1 MNENIIKIK
10 NNISKKR
17 LEELITDLVG
27 FKSEAPPGNEYEACI
42 YLKELLQSIGF
53 TVKMQEA
60 APNRFNVIGILNGTN
75 RTGKTLMYNGH
86 IDVVPAGEENLWS
99 APPFSCTKVGNK
111 IYGRGT
117 SDMKGSIV
125 SFIHAVEAVKNAG
138 LELEGNVIVALDV
151 DEEVTNLGLKKMI
164 QEGFPRADYCIVGEP
179 TNLEIAIGHRGV
191 MAFEVEVFGRSVHA
205 AQASNGI
212 NAIYQAKKLIEEIML
227 LDERLKAK
235 ADPLL
240 GRPTINVTTISGGI
254 KVNVLPE
261 SCKIMIDRRLVPG
274 ENRESCERELQ
285 DIINSL
291 KLKDD
296 YFRCNYRITTY
307 CPPGAIS
314 KEEKIVQGLKKAIKL
329 ATGEEAIIKGFEA
342 TCEASLIMENAN
354 MPTVIFGPGSIA
366 QAHNTDEY
374 IEIQQLVK
382 GSEIFATLLVTILN
396 ERSTSIDI

>member
-1 MNENIIKIK
+1 M
-10 NNISKKR
+10 
-17 LEELITDLVG
+17 
-27 FKSEAPPGNEYEACI
+27 
-42 YLKELLQSIGF
+42 
-53 TVKMQEA
+53 
-60 APNRFNVIGILNGTN
+60 
-75 RTGKTLMYNGH
+75 
-86 IDVVPAGEENLWS
+86 
-99 APPFSCTKVGNK
+99 
-111 IYGRGT
+111 
-117 SDMKGSIV
+117 
-125 SFIHAVEAVKNAG
+125 
-138 LELEGNVIVALDV
+138 
-151 DEEVTNLGLKKMI
+151 
-164 QEGFPRADYCIVGEP
+164 
-179 TNLEIAIGHRGV
+179 
-191 MAFEVEVFGRSVHA
+191 
-205 AQASNGI
+205 
-212 NAIYQAKKLIEEIML
+212 
-227 LDERLKAK
+227 
-235 ADPLL
+235 L

-274 ENRESCERELQ
+274 ENRESCEKELQ

-342 TCEASLIMENAN
+342 TCEASLIMENTN